1 MMEYYK
7 DEVYKKD
14 VETALSSIIN
24 AERLKNKRVLVT
36 GASGLIGSFIAD
48 VLLQAGGYVFVAGR
62 NKATLNERFPGANVL
77 QYDLAKEIE
86 FDESFDY
93 IIHAAGYGHPA
104 AFREDPVGILL
115 NSVNGTAQMLNYAI
129 AHDVKRFLYVSS
141 GEVYGSVNSA
151 SFRAC
156 YPIGKQAGEN
166 LCASF
171 FYKYGLDTVI
181 ARLCHIFGPG
191 ASEQDNRATAQ
202 FFRNAKN
209 KEDIVLKSKGEQRR
223 SYLYVADSASA
234 ILTLL
239 TTGESGK
246 SYDIASDD
254 SIITIAELAD
264 SIAKLAGVKVVFDL
278 PNDIEKQ
285 EQTPINEQVLD
296 GEELT
301 KLGWKSR
308 YNLSEGVADT
318 LSSVEKTTKT
328 EVL

>member
-1 MMEYYK
+1 M
-7 DEVYKKD
+7 
-14 VETALSSIIN
+14 I
-24 AERLKNKRVLVT
+24 T

-48 VLLQAGGYVFVAGR
+48 VLLQAGSCVFVAGR

-77 QYDLAKEIE
+77 QYDLANEIE

-104 AFREDPVGILL
+104 AFREDPVGVLL
-115 NSVNGTAQMLNYAI
+115 NSVNGTARMLNYAI
-129 AHDVKRFLYVSS
+129 AHDVKRFLYISS
-141 GEVYGSVNSA
+141 GEVYGSINST

-166 LCASF
+166 LCASY
-171 FYKYGLDTVI
+171 FYKYGLDAVM
-181 ARLCHIFGPG
+181 ARLCHTFGPG

-223 SYLYVADSASA
+223 SYLYVADSVSA

-239 TTGESGK
+239 TTGKPGK

-254 SIITIAELAD
+254 SIITIAELAE
-264 SIAKLAGVKVVFDL
+264 SIAKVAGVKVVFDL
-278 PNDIEKQ
+278 PTDIEKQ
-285 EQTPINEQVLD
+285 EQTPIKEQVMN
-296 GEELT
+296 GEALA
-301 KLGWKSR
+301 KLGWKIR
-308 YNLSEGVADT
+308 YNLTEGVVAT
-318 LSSVEKTTKT
+318 LSIIENLQKH
-328 EVL
+328 VL